1 MLCFAGHV
9 FLQQPNH
16 PTHHSLERLE
26 DLMSKAYTKFTSIP
40 DIPREVIEPGLVC
53 VARCYNSKWYRVQ
66 VVRYDAVND
75 TADVKVS
82 HFYTLIVQHHRV

>member
-1 MLCFAGHV
+1 
-9 FLQQPNH
+9 
-16 PTHHSLERLE
+16 
-26 DLMSKAYTKFTSIP
+26 MSKAYTKFTSIP

-82 HFYTLIVQHHRV
+82 HSYTLIVQCAQV